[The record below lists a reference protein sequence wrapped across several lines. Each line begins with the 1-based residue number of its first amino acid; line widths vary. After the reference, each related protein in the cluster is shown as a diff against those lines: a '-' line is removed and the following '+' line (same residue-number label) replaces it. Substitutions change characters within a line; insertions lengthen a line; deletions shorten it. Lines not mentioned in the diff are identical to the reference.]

1 MRQGLALALVHVHAT
16 VHELGQSLDGVADG
30 LDLVVDQFLFC
41 FLLHKSLYIPMWL
54 RTILAMV
61 IPKPTINTR
70 VMKDRMMIQ
79 LKRLIDACHPP
90 WA

>member
-1 MRQGLALALVHVHAT
+1 
-16 VHELGQSLDGVADG
+16 
-30 LDLVVDQFLFC
+30 LDLVVDQLLFR

-79 LKRLIDACHPP
+79 LKCLIDRCHPQL
-90 WA
+90 A